1 MRKQILIVGAGF
13 AGMWAALSAARLAE
27 KNQQQA
33 VDITV
38 IAPQPE
44 LRIRPRFYESDVPS
58 LVAPL
63 QPLFDATG
71 IRFLR
76 GSVSQIHPADK
87 TVTWTDSNGESHAQ
101 YWDRLVLASGSHVNR
116 AMVTGAAQHAFDLDQ
131 LESATTLENHLIA
144 LAQRPQSDARN
155 TVVVCGGGF
164 TGIEMAM
171 ELPTKLRAIFGS
183 NSKTRV
189 VVVERGP
196 QPGSRYS
203 DALREVII
211 QASKELG
218 VEWLVNAEV
227 ASVDAAGVNLKGGKR
242 IDSQTVIWTV
252 GVQANNLTAQI
263 DAPRDRQGRL
273 HVNAELQVVGYDDI
287 YATGDVAY
295 AATDDKG
302 NHALMTCQH
311 AILLGK
317 FAGNNAAA
325 DLLGVAPLPYRQ
337 ETYVTCLDLGAW
349 GAVYTEGWDQ
359 QVKLTREEAK
369 KVKVSIVSELIY
381 PPKADKAAAFEIAD
395 PLAPFV

>member
-13 AGMWAALSAARLAE
+13 SGMWAALSAARLASLHD
-27 KNQQQA
+27 NQA

-44 LRIRPRFYESDVPS
+44 LRVRPRFYENAVPT

-63 QPLFDATG
+63 QPLFDVTG
-71 IRFLR
+71 VTFLR
-76 GSVSQIHPADK
+76 GAVSQIDPAAK
-87 TVTWTDSNGESHAQ
+87 SVNWTDSLGETHQHS
-101 YWDRLVLASGSHVNR
+101 YDRLILASGSHVNR
-116 AMVTGAAQHAFDLDQ
+116 SLVAGAAEHTFDLDQ
-131 LESATTLENHLIA
+131 LETATVLENHLKS
-144 LAQRPQSDARN
+144 LAAQPESEARN

-164 TGIEMAM
+164 TGIEVAM
-171 ELPTKLRAIFGS
+171 ELPGRLRELLGS
-183 NSKTRV
+183 NAKTRV
-189 VVVERGP
+189 VVVDRASL
-196 QPGSRYS
+196 PGARYS
-203 DALREVII
+203 EELREVIV
-211 QASKELG
+211 QASAELG
-218 VEWLVNAEV
+218 VEWLLNADIER
-227 ASVDAAGVNLKGGKR
+227 VDATGVMLKDGQK
-242 IDSQTVIWTV
+242 IASNTVIWTV
-252 GVQANNLTAQI
+252 GVQANGLTAQL
-263 DAPRDRQGRL
+263 DAPRDSQGRL
-273 HVNAELQVVGYDDI
+273 HVNSELKVVGYDDI

-325 DLLGVAPLPYRQ
+325 SLLEVAPLPYRQ
-337 ETYVTCLDLGAW
+337 ENYVTCLDLGAW

-369 KVKVSIVSELIY
+369 KLKIAIVSELIY
-381 PPKADKAAAFEIAD
+381 PPKADKAVAFEIAD

>member
-13 AGMWAALSAARLAE
+13 SGMWAALSAARLLDKEA
-27 KNQQQA
+27 NPNI
-33 VDITV
+33 DITV

-44 LRIRPRFYESDVPS
+44 LRVRPRFYENAVET

-63 QPLFDATG
+63 QPLFDITG
-71 IRFLR
+71 VNFLR
-76 GSVSQIHPADK
+76 GTVDQLLPASKEVS
-87 TVTWTDSNGESHAQ
+87 WTDASGETRLQ
-101 YWDRLVLASGSHVNR
+101 RYDRLVLASGSHVNR
-116 AMVTGAAQHAFDLDQ
+116 SQVAGAQAHAFDLDQ
-131 LESATTLENHLIA
+131 LESAAVLEKHLQN
-144 LAQRPQSDARN
+144 LANQPESDARN

-164 TGIEMAM
+164 TGIEMAL
-171 ELPTKLRAIFGS
+171 ELPGRLRDILGAEA
-183 NSKTRV
+183 KTRV
-189 VVVERGP
+189 VVVERGA

-203 DALREVII
+203 EALRNVIVD
-211 QASKELG
+211 ASAELG
-218 VEWLVNAEV
+218 VEWRVNAEV
-227 ASVDAAGVNLKGGKR
+227 ESVDASGVTLKDR
-242 IDSQTVIWTV
+242 QTIDSQTVIWTV
-252 GVQANNLTAQI
+252 GVQANDLTTQI

-273 HVNAELQVVGYDDI
+273 HVNANLQVMGYDDI
-287 YATGDVAY
+287 FATGDVAY

-325 DLLGVAPLPYRQ
+325 SLLDVAPLPYRQ
-337 ETYVTCLDLGAW
+337 ENYVTCLDLGAW

-359 QVKLTREEAK
+359 QVKLTRAEAK
-369 KVKVSIVSELIY
+369 KLKLSITRELIY

>member
-1 MRKQILIVGAGF
+1 MRKQIVIVGAGF
-13 AGMWAALSAARLAE
+13 AGMWAALSAARLAD
-27 KNQQQA
+27 KHQQA
-33 VDITV
+33 IDITV

-44 LRIRPRFYESDVPS
+44 LRVRPRFYEKDVQT

-63 QPLFDATG
+63 QPLFDVTG
-71 IRFLR
+71 VKFLP
-76 GSVSQIHPADK
+76 GTVEQILPGCKQISWKEA
-87 TVTWTDSNGESHAQ
+87 SGETHQ
-101 YWDRLVLASGSHVNR
+101 CRYDRLILASGSQINR
-116 AMVTGAAQHAFDLDQ
+116 GSVAGAAEYAFDLDR
-131 LESATTLENHLIA
+131 LESAVRLEQHLKS
-144 LAQRPQSDARN
+144 LSDQAESEARN

-164 TGIEMAM
+164 TGIEMAL
-171 ELPTKLRAIFGS
+171 ELPGRLREILGHDA
-183 NSKTRV
+183 KTRV
-189 VVVERGP
+189 VVVERGAE
-196 QPGSRYS
+196 PGGRWSK
-203 DALREVII
+203 ALREVIGE
-211 QASKELG
+211 ASAELG

-227 ASVDAAGVNLKGGKR
+227 ESVNASGVTLKDGR
-242 IDSQTVIWTV
+242 TLASQTVIWTV
-252 GVQANNLTAQI
+252 GVQANGLTTQI

-273 HVNAELQVVGYDDI
+273 HVTTELQVVGHPEI

-325 DLLGVAPLPYRQ
+325 SLLDIAPLPYRQ
-337 ETYVTCLDLGAW
+337 EMYVTCLDLGAW

-369 KVKVSIVSELIY
+369 KLKMSIVSELIY
-381 PPKADKAAAFEIAD
+381 PPKAEKAVAFEIAD